1 MVLSHCTR
9 TMTIESSRD
18 SEKQDGLVVLISICA
33 EVFATVL
40 MCKERTGQIL
50 DLEEKRDTQG
60 GMIGS
65 ETKAGAE

>member
-18 SEKQDGLVVLISICA
+18 SEKQDGLVDIHLCRSVFHCVL
-33 EVFATVL
+33 VQG
-40 MCKERTGQIL
+40 ERTGQIL